1 MTGGKELALA
11 FCLVLVIEGIV
22 PFLAP
27 NRWRN
32 LVIRLAEVD
41 DRSMRIAGFI
51 SMMLGTGLL
60 YLIH

>member
-1 MTGGKELALA
+1 MTGAKELALA
-11 FCLVLVIEGIV
+11 LCLVLVIEGIV

-27 NRWRN
+27 NRWRK
-32 LVIRLAEVD
+32 LVFRLAEVD

-51 SMMLGTGLL
+51 SMMLGVGLL